1 MTIIECISNLKN
13 VCHAQGAN
21 KDAIEAAEKK
31 LNLHFAEEYCEYVS
45 TYGVIS
51 AKGTELTGII
61 DSKRLNVAD
70 VTLKE
75 RELNADF
82 PLDMY
87 VIENVAIDGIL
98 MLQKSDGSIYELHP
112 NAKPVKQYNSLAE
125 YLATRQ

>member
-1 MTIIECISNLKN
+1 MTIIECISNSRN
-13 VCHAQGAN
+13 VSHAQGAK

-31 LNLHFAEEYCEYVS
+31 LNLHFAEEYRKYVS

-61 DSKRLNVAD
+61 DSPRLNVAD

-75 RELNADF
+75 RKLNADF

-98 MLQKSDGSIYELHP
+98 MLQKSDGGIYELHP
-112 NAKPVKQYNSLAE
+112 NSKPVKQYNSLAE
-125 YLATRQ
+125 YLATRR

>member
-13 VCHAQGAN
+13 VCHGQGAE
-21 KDAIEAAEKK
+21 KEAVAAAEKK
-31 LNLHFAEEYCEYVS
+31 LNLHFADEYREYVS

-51 AKGTELTGII
+51 AKGIELTGII

-75 RELNADF
+75 RELYTDF

-98 MLQKSDGSIYELHP
+98 MLQKSDGGIYELRP
-112 NAKPVKQYNSLAE
+112 NAKPVKRYDSLAE
-125 YLATRQ
+125 YLATMR